1 MKRKLLK
8 SFCTLFTVL
17 ILVTGTTS
25 CGTSDKSDFS
35 GYDNDTS
42 EFDAVGYVKSVL
54 DANYHHEYTEYA
66 KYRDISEADA
76 KEELEKELDTQVDAE
91 LSELDDMGAF
101 SETEK
106 EEYKTMIE
114 KIQGLASYEVTD
126 ASKDKSDNFSVT
138 LKLTPSN
145 VYQTIE
151 DNMTT
156 VAQEMAE
163 QEIDITEA
171 SNFQALLIDSIQT
184 SIDGNVYGK
193 PVTINIKLTK
203 DSDDAYG
210 ISDADMQKINETLFP
225 E

>member
-8 SFCTLFTVL
+8 SFCTLFTALTIVA
-17 ILVTGTTS
+17 GTTS
-25 CGTSDKSDFS
+25 CGATGSDVFGS
-35 GYDNDTS
+35 GTS

-66 KYRDISEADA
+66 KYRNLSEADA
-76 KEELEKELDTQVDAE
+76 KKELEKELDTQVDAE

-101 SETEK
+101 SEDEK
-106 EEYKTMIE
+106 EEYKTMVE
-114 KIQGLASYEVTD
+114 KIQSLASYEVTA
-126 ASKDKSDNFSVT
+126 ASKDKADNFSVT

-145 VYQTIE
+145 AYQTIE
-151 DNMTT
+151 DNMTSL
-156 VAQEMAE
+156 AQEIAK
-163 QEIDITEA
+163 QEIDITES
-171 SNFQALLIDSIQT
+171 SNFQDLLIDSIQT

-193 PVTINIKLTK
+193 PVTVRIHLTK

-210 ISDADMQKINETLFP
+210 ISDTDMQKIDETLFP

>member
-8 SFCTLFTVL
+8 PLCTLFSAL
-17 ILVTGTTS
+17 ALVVGTTS
-25 CGTSDKSDFS
+25 CGTSGSDLLGS
-35 GYDNDTS
+35 GTS

-66 KYRDISEADA
+66 KYRGLSEADA
-76 KEELEKELDTQVDAE
+76 KNELEKELDAQVDTE

-101 SETEK
+101 SDEEK
-106 EEYKTMIE
+106 EEYKTMVE
-114 KIQGLASYEVTD
+114 KIQSLASYEVTA
-126 ASKDKSDNFSVT
+126 ASKDKTDNFSVT

-145 VYQTIE
+145 VYQTLE
-151 DNMTT
+151 DNMTSI
-156 VAQEMAE
+156 AQEMAE

-171 SNFQALLIDSIQT
+171 SNFQDLLIDSIQT

-193 PVTINIKLTK
+193 PTTIRIHLIK

-210 ISDADMQKINETLFP
+210 VTDADMQKINETLFP